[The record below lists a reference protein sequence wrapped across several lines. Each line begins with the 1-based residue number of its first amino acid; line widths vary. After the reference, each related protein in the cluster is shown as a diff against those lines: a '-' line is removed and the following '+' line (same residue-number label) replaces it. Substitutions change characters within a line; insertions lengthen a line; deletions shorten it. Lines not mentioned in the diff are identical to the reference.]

1 MSPELSQLIELQ
13 ELDVEL
19 QKIAERL
26 SMIPAERDQIESEF
40 RQYAGEFLALKSRQE
55 EILNHR
61 KQLDIELATTQ
72 QHHEKYTQDKMRVRN
87 EKEYA
92 AALREIDT
100 AKRQISALE
109 TEILKEME
117 ELEKL
122 EGELKVYAPDVDSK
136 RAETDESLGALDSE
150 RDEAHREMQACA
162 ERRERLGKKI
172 PKDLLATYDRVARI
186 RRGQALAEVRNDIC
200 TACRMRIR
208 PQLVSDVR
216 RGDRLITC
224 DSCSRI
230 LYYKHEPL
238 QSAEMAINQ

>member
-1 MSPELSQLIELQ
+1 VSLELSQLIELQ
-13 ELDVEL
+13 ELDVQL
-19 QKIAERL
+19 QSTAERL
-26 SMIPAERDQIESEF
+26 STIPAERDRIESEF
-40 RQYAGEFLALKSRQE
+40 RQYASEFLAIKSRHE

-61 KQLDIELATTQ
+61 KQLELDLATTQ

-92 AALREIDT
+92 AALREIDA
-100 AKRQISALE
+100 AKKHISALE

-122 EGELKVYAPDVDSK
+122 EAELKVYAPDVDRK
-136 RAETDESLGALDSE
+136 RAETDEMLASLDRE
-150 RDEAHREMQACA
+150 RDEANRQMQAFA
-162 ERRERLGKKI
+162 ERRERLGKQI
-172 PKDLLATYDRVARI
+172 PKHLLATYDRVARI
-186 RRGQALAEVRNDIC
+186 RRGQALSEVRDGIC

-208 PQLVSDVR
+208 PQIVSDVR

-230 LYYKHEPL
+230 LYYRHEPT
-238 QSAEMAINQ
+238 QSAEIALSQ